1 MTALRTTNPFRLTVT
16 CPRGTVLVGGYSSVP
31 EELDAV
37 HARRADGRAI
47 IPASALRGALREGL
61 EALLRGDGQAAC
73 AGGDGVDPSANEG
86 SAEPTP
92 CTLDGGQPCVACRLF
107 GTRRDALPAGQRAFS
122 GLVVGDAVAP
132 EPTETTIRHG
142 VTLDRRRRSARSG
155 LLFNRELPLLSNQD
169 GAPHFVAEG
178 RLLDAGLRDAFLAA
192 TRITQHLGSGRS
204 RGLGR
209 IDLAVEWLDSAHD
222 ETPAAG
228 FDNEG
233 VDLLLTLDSPACVGQ
248 PFGWENL
255 RSSRTEV
262 PGSALRGMVGFALAE
277 VLQDADDDAFQRL
290 VHPDTG
296 AIFDFAWP
304 ASADAQG
311 QWAAPWPL
319 TARVCKR
326 KPAEHAEG
334 ATDGLLDRLL
344 LVAAADAAAQG
355 RVADAIARAGEQGCS
370 VPDCGAPMK
379 SRSGWRT
386 RDADAAIATRVVT
399 RLALDRRRRSAR
411 QGALFQ
417 TEVLEPGLTF
427 RASVRRLA
435 AGTADRLALALRQP
449 LSVGAG
455 RSRGWGKLSV
465 EVTPRATRKDLEPR
479 QRRFRQALERRAEA
493 LSVELDARRYVAV
506 TLLAPLLPDAGD
518 DDGTT
523 TLAAALGVDV
533 SGCALKVRRFGYENG
548 WDQRAGRRSMVRS
561 VVAGSVFVFDL
572 GQPVTQ
578 EQLTKLGDLET
589 DGAGQRRTQGFGR
602 ILFFDPALLIEPT
615 DAGVKG

>member
-1 MTALRTTNPFRLTVT
+1 VTALRTPSPFRLTVT

-61 EALLRGDGQAAC
+61 EALLRGAGQPAC
-73 AGGDGVDPSANEG
+73 AGGDGVDPAAAEG
-86 SAEPTP
+86 APDPQP

-107 GTRRDALPAGQRAFS
+107 GTRRDTLPAGQRTFS

-142 VTLDRRRRSARSG
+142 VSLDRRRRSARTG
-155 LLFNRELPLLSNQD
+155 LLFNRELPLLSTQD
-169 GAPHFVAEG
+169 GSPHFVAEG
-178 RLLDAGLRDAFLAA
+178 RLTDPTLRDAFLAS

-209 IDLAVEWLDSAHD
+209 IDLAVEWLESAGG
-222 ETPAAG
+222 AAPSAE
-228 FDNEG
+228 FDAEG

-255 RSSRTEV
+255 RSSRTEI

-277 VLQDADDDAFQRL
+277 ALQDADDDAFQQL
-290 VHPDTG
+290 VEAETG
-296 AIFDFAWP
+296 AIFDFAFP
-304 ASADAQG
+304 TTVETQG

-326 KPAEHAEG
+326 HAAEHAE
-334 ATDGLLDRLL
+334 AARDGLVDRLL
-344 LVAAADAAAQG
+344 LTLADGEAEA
-355 RVADAIARAGEQGCS
+355 RVAQVIAKTGERGCTAS
-370 VPDCGAPMK
+370 DCGAPLK
-379 SRSGWRT
+379 ARAGWRM
-386 RDADAAIATRVVT
+386 RDADASIATRVVT

-411 QGALFQ
+411 QGALYQ

-427 RASVRRLA
+427 RTSVRRLP
-435 AGTADRLALALRQP
+435 AGTADRLALALQQP

-455 RSRGWGKLSV
+455 RSRGWGQLSV
-465 EVTPRATRKDLEPR
+465 EVAPRKARDDLAPR
-479 QRRFRQALERRAEA
+479 QRRFRQAVERRAQA
-493 LSVELDARRYVAV
+493 LGVQLDARRYVAV
-506 TLLAPLLPDAGD
+506 TLLAPLLPDGAD
-518 DDGTT
+518 DDGAG
-523 TLAAALGVDV
+523 TLAAALDLDV
-533 SGCALKVRRFGYENG
+533 SGCALRVRRFGYENG
-548 WDQRAGRRSMVRS
+548 WDQRAGRRAMVRS

-572 GQPVTQ
+572 GEAATDAH
-578 EQLTKLGDLET
+578 LRTMRDLET
-589 DGAGQRRTQGFGR
+589 DGAGLRRTQGFGR
-602 ILFFDPALLIEPT
+602 VLFFDPALLIEPT